1 MKIAI
6 TGSPRSGK
14 TTLVKKILQHIDAVG
29 FYTEEIRRNGRRYG
43 FNIITTWG
51 EKLPL
56 ARVGSLSPFKVG
68 KYAVFP
74 ENLNVVIEI
83 LHNISLT
90 DNIIIDEIGKM
101 ELLNINFARWIEDL
115 WKTHKGSII
124 VTIPIKDVHPVVAN
138 IRKRADYLLNLD
150 REKTQ
155 LENLIKLINND

>member
-1 MKIAI
+1 VKIAI

-14 TTLVKKILQHIDAVG
+14 TTLVKKILQHTHAVG

-56 ARVGSLSPFKVG
+56 ARVGNLSPFKVG

-74 ENLNVVIEI
+74 ENLDTVIEN
-83 LHNISLT
+83 LHNIRES

-101 ELLNINFARWIEDL
+101 ELLNINFARWVKDL
-115 WKTHKGSII
+115 WRNHKGNII
-124 VTIPIKDVHPVVAN
+124 VTIPIKDVHPIVAN
-138 IRKRADYLLNLD
+138 IRKTADYLLNLD
-150 REKTQ
+150 KEKVQ
-155 LENLIKLINND
+155 PEELFKLINNY